1 LPIAEIGRRDIKGL
15 LQEMVIAEKPIAANR
30 LLGNLKTLFRWAAE
44 NELIE
49 MSPIADL
56 RKPAAENSRDRIL
69 EDSELVAIWRGC
81 ENLYPA
87 QGGAVR
93 LMLLTGTRRTEAA
106 GLRRSEIRGDQWHL
120 PAERSK
126 NGRAHIIHLAP
137 LALEV
142 IASVPEIDGSDR
154 IFTLDGR
161 SSISGWSR
169 VKIRLDEIIAEDS
182 GEPLAHWVFHDLRRS
197 MVTGMI
203 EHLGIAPH
211 VVEATVNHISGSA
224 KAGVAGVYN
233 RSVLLPQRSEA
244 LEAWARHIEGLV
256 TGAAPATKVTKLAE
270 RRAS

>member
-1 LPIAEIGRRDIKGL
+1 
-15 LQEMVIAEKPIAANR
+15 
-30 LLGNLKTLFRWAAE
+30 
-44 NELIE
+44 
-49 MSPIADL
+49 
-56 RKPAAENSRDRIL
+56 
-69 EDSELVAIWRGC
+69 
-81 ENLYPA
+81 
-87 QGGAVR
+87 
-93 LMLLTGTRRTEAA
+93 MLLTGTRRTEAA
-106 GLRRSEIRGDQWHL
+106 GLRRPEIKGDHWHL

-126 NGRAHIIHLAP
+126 NGREHIIHLAS

-154 IFTLDGR
+154 VFTLDGR
-161 SSISGWSR
+161 RSISGWSR
-169 VKIRLDEIIAEDS
+169 VKIRLDEIIAD
-182 GEPLAHWVFHDLRRS
+182 GVEPLANWTFHDLRRS

-244 LEAWARHIEGLV
+244 LEAWARYIEGLV
-256 TGAAPATKVTKLAE
+256 TGATPATKVTKLAE